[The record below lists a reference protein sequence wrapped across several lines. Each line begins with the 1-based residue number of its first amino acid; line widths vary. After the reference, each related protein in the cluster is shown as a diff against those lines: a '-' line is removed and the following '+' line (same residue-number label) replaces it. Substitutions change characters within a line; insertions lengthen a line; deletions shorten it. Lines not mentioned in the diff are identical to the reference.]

1 MTEYTAYRFKYR
13 IPHMYQIFLATY
25 PSIGELKR
33 NRASGLL
40 SEEFVERLM
49 LAVTEVN
56 GCALCSYAHAKMALE
71 LGLEQEEITS
81 FLSGSGTSVAPE
93 EARAIL
99 FAQSYADDRGVLDQK
114 SWEALVS
121 EYGLEKSRVI
131 LAAARGMMTGNII
144 GLPWS
149 ALIDRF
155 KGKPYTNSSLGYE
168 LVMILAPILLIPL
181 SALHHLFNIIVGG
194 GAYRV

>member
-1 MTEYTAYRFKYR
+1 
-13 IPHMYQIFLATY
+13 
-25 PSIGELKR
+25 
-33 NRASGLL
+33 
-40 SEEFVERLM
+40 M

-99 FAQSYADDRGVLDQK
+99 FAQSYADDRGVLDQR

-121 EYGLEKSRVI
+121 EYGLQKSRVI
-131 LAAARGMMTGNII
+131 LAAARVMMTGNII

-155 KGKPYTNSSLGYE
+155 KRKPYTNSSLGYE
-168 LVMILAPILLIPL
+168 LIMILAPILLIPL
-181 SALHHLFNIIVGG
+181 SALHHLFNIMVRG